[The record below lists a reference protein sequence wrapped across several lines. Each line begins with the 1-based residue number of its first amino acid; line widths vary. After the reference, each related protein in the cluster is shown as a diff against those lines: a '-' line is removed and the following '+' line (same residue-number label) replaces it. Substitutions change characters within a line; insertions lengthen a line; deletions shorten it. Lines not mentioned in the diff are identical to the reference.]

1 MRRDGSRWIQT
12 VKGPPQAQSGG
23 GLTAR
28 PEYEWPLGGSSKMPP
43 IDTARLATTP
53 WRRILLKAAR
63 AGLAPLFVTDFE
75 RTEMPLSLPAATT
88 AVLCADIG
96 TIHAINSKAR
106 SDICEIELELYSG
119 KIEPLFALASSLAAD
134 LPLSLEPASKAAR
147 GVHLVSPPHA
157 SPRHAENPELPRDV
171 SEARR
176 WRRSVASPK

>member
-1 MRRDGSRWIQT
+1 HAVANHKAGRVRRRRLVSTYFDTPKLRLAGAGVGLRIRRDGRRWIQT

-96 TIHAINSKAR
+96 T
-106 SDICEIELELYSG
+106 
-119 KIEPLFALASSLAAD
+119 
-134 LPLSLEPASKAAR
+134 
-147 GVHLVSPPHA
+147 
-157 SPRHAENPELPRDV
+157 
-171 SEARR
+171 
-176 WRRSVASPK
+176 